1 MKSIII
7 RIFPTRTKILIS
19 KDNDMVHNRLKL
31 LAVLSVLALWSCD
44 QQVMKTV
51 YGGDSGFAFAAP
63 VMNVEAEAEDNGQII
78 VPVFRGALDD
88 LDIAI
93 VQCEYDVSEEGS
105 SEPQWSDTCPDGM
118 FSLLSPRILF
128 ADRQYSSNAY
138 IRYGNIDKLGIGK
151 KYRLKLTLI
160 GLLSPSNISS
170 VVVTISR
177 KLTFESLGECE
188 YFDECIFEKAYRTTI
203 YKAKEADIYRVM
215 EPYTTGLIAE
225 EYADAGWLGSP
236 DPYIQFSVDKDES
249 ISFEP
254 FNTGMLVN
262 GKYAA
267 YCYYPSEY
275 LWGKDFSDYDKE
287 NIRISEK
294 EFQLCAVYCLPSF
307 QYGFL
312 NEGVYKINIKIIE

>member
-1 MKSIII
+1 
-7 RIFPTRTKILIS
+7 
-19 KDNDMVHNRLKL
+19 
-31 LAVLSVLALWSCD
+31 
-44 QQVMKTV
+44 
-51 YGGDSGFAFAAP
+51 
-63 VMNVEAEAEDNGQII
+63 
-78 VPVFRGALDD
+78 
-88 LDIAI
+88 
-93 VQCEYDVSEEGS
+93 
-105 SEPQWSDTCPDGM
+105 
-118 FSLLSPRILF
+118 
-128 ADRQYSSNAY
+128 
-138 IRYGNIDKLGIGK
+138 
-151 KYRLKLTLI
+151 
-160 GLLSPSNISS
+160 
-170 VVVTISR
+170 
-177 KLTFESLGECE
+177 
-188 YFDECIFEKAYRTTI
+188 
-203 YKAKEADIYRVM
+203 M

-236 DPYIQFSVDKDES
+236 DPYIQFSVDEDES